1 MIDWKKH
8 MTSCD
13 EYSDFD
19 DKKMV
24 ENLVKAIQCKTVS
37 YFDISK
43 MDGDEF
49 LKLHKHFETAY
60 PLVHKNMTKEII
72 NNWSL
77 LYHWKGTEQKE
88 LPVLFMGHL
97 DVVPVSSGTEND
109 WDHPCF
115 GAEIADG
122 YIWGRG
128 AIDCK
133 SLVVGLL
140 EATEYLMKQGYQP
153 KRDVY
158 FAFGHDEESL
168 GGLGTEQIMN
178 TLKARGVTLDFVV
191 DEGGSFADGADYGAP
206 NTILATVG
214 TGEKGYADV
223 IVTTKSKGGHSSQ
236 PDPTTALGDLA
247 RAIVAI
253 EDNKCEAGLCASIKE
268 FYASIA
274 PFVVEEPMKTYLS
287 DIEKYTN
294 ELLTEL
300 EKNKKG
306 NSFIRT
312 TTAATQCFGS
322 PAPNVLPQ
330 KAEAIFNFRLS
341 PLDTLDKLMTHLK
354 SVVAQGVEVEL
365 LKGQEPSKTSPTNTF
380 GYNMLKELTGK
391 YYKDTIM
398 VPMLVLGG
406 TDCRFFEDICDNCYR
421 YRPFIGE
428 IELGHLCHGT
438 NERVSIE
445 SQIHGTKFLIDAI
458 KIASNR

>member
-1 MIDWKKH
+1 MIDWKKY

-13 EYSDFD
+13 EYSDYD
-19 DKKMV
+19 DKAMV

-37 YFDISK
+37 YFDISQ

-60 PLVHKNMTKEII
+60 PLVHKAMTKEII
-72 NNWSL
+72 NKWSL
-77 LYHWKGTEQKE
+77 IYHWKGTEQKE

-97 DVVPVSSGTEND
+97 DVVPVTPGTEDD
-109 WDHPCF
+109 WDYPCF

-128 AIDCK
+128 AVDCK

-140 EATEYLMKQGYQP
+140 EAAEYLIKHGYQP
-153 KRDVY
+153 KRDIY

-168 GGLGTEQIMN
+168 GGLGAEQIMN
-178 TLKARGVTLDFVV
+178 TLKARGIKLDLVV
-191 DEGGSFADGADYGAP
+191 DEGSSYADGAEYGAEGI
-206 NTILATVG
+206 ILATVG

-223 IVTTKSKGGHSSQ
+223 SVVKKSSGGHSSQ
-236 PDPTTALGDLA
+236 PEPTTALGDLA

-253 EDNKCEAGLCASIKE
+253 EDNQCEAGLCSSIKE
-268 FYASIA
+268 FYTLIA
-274 PFVVEEPMKTYLS
+274 PYVTQEPMKTYLS
-287 DIEKYTN
+287 DIEKHEKEIIA
-294 ELLTEL
+294 ELA
-300 EKNKKG
+300 KDKKG

-341 PLDTLDKLMTHLK
+341 PLDSLDNLMKHLN
-354 SVVAQGVEVEL
+354 SVVADDIEVIL
-365 LKGQEPSKTSPTNTF
+365 LKGQEPSNISSTSSY
-380 GYNMLKELTGK
+380 GYSMLKELTEK
-391 YYKDTIM
+391 YYKDIIM

-406 TDCRFFEDICDNCYR
+406 TDCRFFEEICDHCYR

-445 SQIHGTKFLIDAI
+445 SQVHGTKFLIDAI
-458 KIASNR
+458 KMASDR